1 MSGLIASRL
10 AAVSIVS
17 AGPFVGA
24 LDGATVGADE
34 AGGDEGVGDAL
45 LEPVGCVL
53 GLTDGELEGAGVVV
67 GLPDGC
73 EVGSG
78 VALGTLEGTAVG
90 AGLTGPGEPPPPEH
104 ALKSALTK
112 NASPV
117 VDRRESKTHPR
128 RHKRRSGTSIECS
141 RRYFRVTGITPA
153 SPRIDRSDVVRRAVR
168 LAPETHAVANP
179 RARFRGI
186 DHVVDLEERRHV

>member
-10 AAVSIVS
+10 AAVLIVS

-45 LEPVGCVL
+45 FEAVGCML
-53 GLTDGELEGAGVVV
+53 GLTDGELDGAGVVV
-67 GLPDGC
+67 GEPDGC
-73 EVGSG
+73 DVGTG
-78 VALGTLEGTAVG
+78 VALGTVEGTAVG
-90 AGLTGPGEPPPPEH
+90 AGVPGEPPPPEH

-117 VDRRESKTHPR
+117 VDRRESTDSPPATQ
-128 RHKRRSGTSIECS
+128 TSL
-141 RRYFRVTGITPA
+141 RY
-153 SPRIDRSDVVRRAVR
+153 
-168 LAPETHAVANP
+168 
-179 RARFRGI
+179 
-186 DHVVDLEERRHV
+186 